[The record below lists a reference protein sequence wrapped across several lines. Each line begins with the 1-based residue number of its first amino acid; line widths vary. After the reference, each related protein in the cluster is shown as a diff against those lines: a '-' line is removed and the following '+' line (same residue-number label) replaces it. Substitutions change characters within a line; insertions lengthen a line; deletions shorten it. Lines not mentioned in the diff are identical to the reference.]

1 MILSPRQI
9 LLMAAVV
16 IFVLDALK
24 AWRLGINPLPL
35 GLALAFGAFL
45 V

>member
-1 MILSPRQI
+1 MNLTLRQI
-9 LLMAAVV
+9 LLAAAIV
-16 IFVLDALK
+16 IFVVDALK